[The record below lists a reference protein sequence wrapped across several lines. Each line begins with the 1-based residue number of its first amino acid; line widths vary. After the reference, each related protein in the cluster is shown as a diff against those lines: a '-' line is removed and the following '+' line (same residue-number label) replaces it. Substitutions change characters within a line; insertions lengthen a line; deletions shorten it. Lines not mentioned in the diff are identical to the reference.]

1 MSRERSY
8 LNLAALAVVAAPNV
22 IPARLALPQHRDAD
36 QTLTGLIDVQGRH
49 WEVIHTTNPTIGAA
63 LIAESRVLKQIGRR
77 VDGGYVDFDVPRPE
91 GGVTLPDKSYV
102 QVRSH
107 IPGHPLAIESL
118 RPGPG
123 LAAGLGRA
131 LAQLHEIPPTLIEV
145 AGLPVLTAADVR
157 SNWQSLFDDA
167 AMTGKVDSNLLARWE
182 SALDEDLW
190 WRFHPVVVHGDLAE
204 ENIITG
210 GGSIL
215 AFKGLSQM
223 RVGDPAEDL
232 AWVYSSAPIDTLDV
246 IEEAYDRGRIE
257 GVDKYLRLR
266 AELVSELNLARWLLH
281 GVRTKDDAIIDEAV
295 EMLEDLAEQVGDEL
309 FVERS
314 RPMAVVASNASPDI
328 SPDDD
333 HGYDSDYSDSDYS
346 NGDYSDDVAGA
357 AYSSGYGSADDYD
370 SNDDSEAEAA
380 DEDAGSYDTGSYG
393 GSSYGGADYD
403 DARDY
408 AAGSYGGA
416 DYDDAG
422 SYASAD
428 SVDSADDYH
437 TNADLADSAYEAGS
451 EAGANED
458 YYDDLDYESYSGN
471 YGSPGHDEEKQP
483 EAKKSERLSVGALGS
498 KLSSSFS
505 SRFSAG
511 TWRGREP
518 SSETSSTLDLN
529 TGSPSAQSPQDAKQT
544 PDVHSPT
551 MGLSAASPDLGF
563 DTSSLG
569 IARSPYSPY
578 SPYTPASAQIEV
590 ISEEKVTGGV
600 DLLAQRERSAK
611 NQAWARRRTATPDT
625 ATEIYRMNT
634 TPIETEKH

>member
-102 QVRSH
+102 QVRTH

-131 LAQLHEIPPTLIEV
+131 LAQLHEIPPTLIEE

-281 GVRTKDDAIIDEAV
+281 GVRTKDEAIIDEAV

-309 FVERS
+309 FVERT

-333 HGYDSDYSDSDYS
+333 HSYDS
-346 NGDYSDDVAGA
+346 DYSDDVAGA
-357 AYSSGYGSADDYD
+357 AYGSGYGSADDYD

-380 DEDAGSYDTGSYG
+380 DEDAN
-393 GSSYGGADYD
+393 YD
-403 DARDY
+403 DAGDY
-408 AAGSYGGA
+408 TSGSYGGA

-422 SYASAD
+422 DYASA
-428 SVDSADDYH
+428 DSADDYH

-451 EAGANED
+451 GAGSGAGANED

-471 YGSPGHDEEKQP
+471 YGSSGHNSEEKQP

-529 TGSPSAQSPQDAKQT
+529 TGGPSAQSPQDAKQT

>member
-131 LAQLHEIPPTLIEV
+131 LAQLHELPPTLIEE
-145 AGLPVLTAADVR
+145 AGLPVLTAAEVR

-167 AMTGKVDSNLLARWE
+167 AMTGKVDSSLLARWE

-281 GVRTKDDAIIDEAV
+281 GVRIKDDAIIDEAV

-314 RPMAVVASNASPDI
+314 RPMVVVASNASPDI
-328 SPDDD
+328 SSDDD
-333 HGYDSDYSDSDYS
+333 
-346 NGDYSDDVAGA
+346 SDDDDVSGESTYGAG
-357 AYSSGYGSADDYD
+357 D
-370 SNDDSEAEAA
+370 
-380 DEDAGSYDTGSYG
+380 
-393 GSSYGGADYD
+393 
-403 DARDY
+403 
-408 AAGSYGGA
+408 
-416 DYDDAG
+416 
-422 SYASAD
+422 YASA
-428 SVDSADDYH
+428 DSADDYH
-437 TNADLADSAYEAGS
+437 ASADSGDEAS
-451 EAGANED
+451 AGANSGATED
-458 YYDDLDYESYSGN
+458 YYDDLDYESYSGG
-471 YGSPGHDEEKQP
+471 YGSSFGHEVEEKQP
-483 EAKKSERLSVGALGS
+483 EAKKSEGLSVGALGS
-498 KLSSSFS
+498 KLSASFS

-511 TWRGREP
+511 TWRGHEP
-518 SSETSSTLDLN
+518 STQSSSTLDLN
-529 TGSPSAQSPQDAKQT
+529 TGSRNTQSAQDTVEQT

-551 MGLSAASPDLGF
+551 MGLSAASPDLSF

-578 SPYTPASAQIEV
+578 SPYTPASAQIEI
-590 ISEEKVTGGV
+590 ISDEKVTGGV
-600 DLLAQRERSAK
+600 DLLAQREKSAK

-625 ATEIYRMNT
+625 ATEIYRMDT
-634 TPIETEKH
+634 APIETEER

>member
-131 LAQLHEIPPTLIEV
+131 LAQLHEIPPTLIEE

-333 HGYDSDYSDSDYS
+333 SDDSAYSDD
-346 NGDYSDDVAGA
+346 GDSDDVAGT
-357 AYSSGYGSADDYD
+357 AYGAGYGSEADYD
-370 SNDDSEAEAA
+370 SDDNSEAEAA
-380 DEDAGSYDTGSYG
+380 DEDA
-393 GSSYGGADYD
+393 
-403 DARDY
+403 
-408 AAGSYGGA
+408 

-422 SYASAD
+422 NYASA
-428 SVDSADDYH
+428 DSADDYH
-437 TNADLADSAYEAGS
+437 TADGYHTNAGGQDKSGS
-451 EAGANED
+451 ETRADED

-471 YGSPGHDEEKQP
+471 YGSSGHDEEKQP
-483 EAKKSERLSVGALGS
+483 EAKKSEKLSVGALGS
-498 KLSSSFS
+498 KLSASFS

-518 SSETSSTLDLN
+518 SAESSSTLDLN
-529 TGSPSAQSPQDAKQT
+529 TGGRSTQSPQDVEQT
-544 PDVHSPT
+544 PDVHSPI

-578 SPYTPASAQIEV
+578 SPYTPASAQIEIV
-590 ISEEKVTGGV
+590 SEEKFTGGV
-600 DLLAQRERSAK
+600 DLLAQREKSAK
-611 NQAWARRRTATPDT
+611 NQSWARRRTATPDT
-625 ATEIYRMNT
+625 ATEIYRMDT
-634 TPIETEKH
+634 APIETEER

>member
-131 LAQLHEIPPTLIEV
+131 LAQLHEIPPTLIEE

-333 HGYDSDYSDSDYS
+333 SDDSAYSDDGDDMSGDSTYGTDYDSD
-346 NGDYSDDVAGA
+346 A
-357 AYSSGYGSADDYD
+357 DYD
-370 SNDDSEAEAA
+370 SDDDSGAETA
-380 DEDAGSYDTGSYG
+380 DED
-393 GSSYGGADYD
+393 
-403 DARDY
+403 
-408 AAGSYGGA
+408 A

-422 SYASAD
+422 NYASAD

-437 TNADLADSAYEAGS
+437 TNADLADSAYEDSSGAGS
-451 EAGANED
+451 GAGANED

-471 YGSPGHDEEKQP
+471 YGSSGHNSEEKLP
-483 EAKKSERLSVGALGS
+483 EAKKSEKLSVGALGS
-498 KLSSSFS
+498 KLSASFS

-518 SSETSSTLDLN
+518 STESSSTLDLN
-529 TGSPSAQSPQDAKQT
+529 TRGRSAKSAQDAAEQT
-544 PDVHSPT
+544 PDVHSPI

-578 SPYTPASAQIEV
+578 SPYTPASAQIEIV
-590 ISEEKVTGGV
+590 SEEKFTGGV
-600 DLLAQRERSAK
+600 DLLAQREKSAK

-625 ATEIYRMNT
+625 ATEIYRMDT
-634 TPIETEKH
+634 APIETEER

>member
-131 LAQLHEIPPTLIEV
+131 LAQLHEIPPTLIEE

-333 HGYDSDYSDSDYS
+333 
-346 NGDYSDDVAGA
+346 SDDVAGA
-357 AYSSGYGSADDYD
+357 AYGSGYGSADDYD

-380 DEDAGSYDTGSYG
+380 DEDASSYGAGSYG
-393 GSSYGGADYD
+393 DSSYGGADYD
-403 DARDY
+403 DARD
-408 AAGSYGGA
+408 
-416 DYDDAG
+416 
-422 SYASAD
+422 YASAD

-437 TNADLADSAYEAGS
+437 TNADLADSAYEDSSGAGS
-451 EAGANED
+451 GASSGAGANED

-471 YGSPGHDEEKQP
+471 YGSSSGHDEEKLP
-483 EAKKSERLSVGALGS
+483 EAKKSEKLSVGALGS
-498 KLSSSFS
+498 KLSASFS

-518 SSETSSTLDLN
+518 STESSSTLDLN
-529 TGSPSAQSPQDAKQT
+529 TGGRSAKSAQDAAEQT
-544 PDVHSPT
+544 PDVHSPI

-578 SPYTPASAQIEV
+578 SPYTPASAQIEIV
-590 ISEEKVTGGV
+590 SEEKFTGGV
-600 DLLAQRERSAK
+600 DLLAQREKSAK

-625 ATEIYRMNT
+625 ATEIYRMDT
-634 TPIETEKH
+634 APIETEER

>member
-131 LAQLHEIPPTLIEV
+131 LAQLHEIPPTLIEE

-333 HGYDSDYSDSDYS
+333 
-346 NGDYSDDVAGA
+346 SDDVAGA
-357 AYSSGYGSADDYD
+357 AYGSGYGSADDYD
-370 SNDDSEAEAA
+370 SDDDSEAEAA
-380 DEDAGSYDTGSYG
+380 DEDASSYGAGSYG
-393 GSSYGGADYD
+393 DSSYGGADYD
-403 DARDY
+403 DARD
-408 AAGSYGGA
+408 
-416 DYDDAG
+416 
-422 SYASAD
+422 YASAD

-437 TNADLADSAYEAGS
+437 TNADLADSAYEDSSGAGS
-451 EAGANED
+451 GAGANED
-458 YYDDLDYESYSGN
+458 YYDDLDYESYSGD
-471 YGSPGHDEEKQP
+471 YGSSSGHDEEKLP
-483 EAKKSERLSVGALGS
+483 EAKKSEKLSVGALGS
-498 KLSSSFS
+498 KLSASFS

-518 SSETSSTLDLN
+518 SAESSSTLDLN
-529 TGSPSAQSPQDAKQT
+529 TGGRSAKSAQDAAEQT
-544 PDVHSPT
+544 PDVHSPI

-578 SPYTPASAQIEV
+578 SPYTPASAQIEIV
-590 ISEEKVTGGV
+590 SEEKFTGGV
-600 DLLAQRERSAK
+600 DLLAQREKSAK

-625 ATEIYRMNT
+625 ATEIYRMDT
-634 TPIETEKH
+634 APIETEER

>member
-131 LAQLHEIPPTLIEV
+131 LAQLHEIPPTLIEE

-333 HGYDSDYSDSDYS
+333 
-346 NGDYSDDVAGA
+346 SDDGDDLIGESTYGA
-357 AYSSGYGSADDYD
+357 DCDDDYD
-370 SNDDSEAEAA
+370 SDA
-380 DEDAGSYDTGSYG
+380 DEADKGAGDYAAAGSYDAT
-393 GSSYGGADYD
+393 DYD
-403 DARDY
+403 ES
-408 AAGSYGGA
+408 GN
-416 DYDDAG
+416 
-422 SYASAD
+422 YASAA
-428 SVDSADDYH
+428 SADDYH
-437 TNADLADSAYEAGS
+437 TADGYHTNAGGQDESGS
-451 EAGANED
+451 GTRAAED
-458 YYDDLDYESYSGN
+458 YYDDLDYESYSGD
-471 YGSPGHDEEKQP
+471 YGSSSGHDEEKQP
-483 EAKKSERLSVGALGS
+483 EAKKSEKLSVGALGS
-498 KLSSSFS
+498 KLSASFS

-518 SSETSSTLDLN
+518 STQSSSTLDLN
-529 TGSPSAQSPQDAKQT
+529 TGDRSAKSAQDAAEQT
-544 PDVHSPT
+544 PDVHSPI

-578 SPYTPASAQIEV
+578 SPYTPASAQIEIV
-590 ISEEKVTGGV
+590 SEEKFTGGV
-600 DLLAQRERSAK
+600 DLLAQREKSAK

-625 ATEIYRMNT
+625 ATEIYRMDT
-634 TPIETEKH
+634 APIETEER

>member
-91 GGVTLPDKSYV
+91 GGLTLPDKSYV

-131 LAQLHEIPPTLIEV
+131 LAQLHEIPPTLIEE

-328 SPDDD
+328 SLDDD
-333 HGYDSDYSDSDYS
+333 SDDGDDMSGDSTYGTDYDSDAKTV
-346 NGDYSDDVAGA
+346 GK
-357 AYSSGYGSADDYD
+357 
-370 SNDDSEAEAA
+370 EAN
-380 DEDAGSYDTGSYG
+380 
-393 GSSYGGADYD
+393 
-403 DARDY
+403 
-408 AAGSYGGA
+408 
-416 DYDDAG
+416 YDDAG
-422 SYASAD
+422 NYASAD
-428 SVDSADDYH
+428 SADEYHTADGYHTVDGYH
-437 TNADLADSAYEAGS
+437 TNAGGQDESGS
-451 EAGANED
+451 GTRAAED

-471 YGSPGHDEEKQP
+471 YGSSSGHDEEKQP
-483 EAKKSERLSVGALGS
+483 EAKKSEKLSVGALGS
-498 KLSSSFS
+498 KLSASFS

-518 SSETSSTLDLN
+518 STESSSTLDLN
-529 TGSPSAQSPQDAKQT
+529 TGGRSARSAQDAAEQT
-544 PDVHSPT
+544 PDVHSPI

-578 SPYTPASAQIEV
+578 SPYTPASAQIEIV
-590 ISEEKVTGGV
+590 SEEKFTGGV
-600 DLLAQRERSAK
+600 DLLAQREKSAK
-611 NQAWARRRTATPDT
+611 NQAWARRHAATPDT
-625 ATEIYRMNT
+625 ATEIYRMDT
-634 TPIETEKH
+634 APIETEER

>member
-131 LAQLHEIPPTLIEV
+131 LAQLHEIPPTLIEE

-333 HGYDSDYSDSDYS
+333 
-346 NGDYSDDVAGA
+346 SDDVAGA
-357 AYSSGYGSADDYD
+357 AYGSGYGSADDYD
-370 SNDDSEAEAA
+370 SDDDSEAEAA
-380 DEDAGSYDTGSYG
+380 DEDASSYGAGSYG
-393 GSSYGGADYD
+393 DSSYGGADYD
-403 DARDY
+403 DARD
-408 AAGSYGGA
+408 
-416 DYDDAG
+416 
-422 SYASAD
+422 YASAD

-437 TNADLADSAYEAGS
+437 TNADLADSAYEDSSGAGS
-451 EAGANED
+451 GAGANED
-458 YYDDLDYESYSGN
+458 YYDDLDYESYSGD
-471 YGSPGHDEEKQP
+471 YGSSSGHDEEKLP
-483 EAKKSERLSVGALGS
+483 EAKKSEKLSVGALGS
-498 KLSSSFS
+498 KLSASFS

-518 SSETSSTLDLN
+518 STESSSTLDLN
-529 TGSPSAQSPQDAKQT
+529 TGGRSAKSAQDAAEQT
-544 PDVHSPT
+544 PDVHSPI

-578 SPYTPASAQIEV
+578 SPYTPASAQIEIV
-590 ISEEKVTGGV
+590 SEEKFTGGV
-600 DLLAQRERSAK
+600 DLLAQREKSAK

-625 ATEIYRMNT
+625 ATEIYRMDT
-634 TPIETEKH
+634 APIETEER

>member
-131 LAQLHEIPPTLIEV
+131 LAQLHEIPPTLIEE

-328 SPDDD
+328 SLDDD
-333 HGYDSDYSDSDYS
+333 SDDSAYSDSDYS

-380 DEDAGSYDTGSYG
+380 NEDADSYGAGSYG
-393 GSSYGGADYD
+393 GSSYG
-403 DARDY
+403 
-408 AAGSYGGA
+408 SA

-422 SYASAD
+422 DYASAD

-437 TNADLADSAYEAGS
+437 TNADSAYEADPRAGS
-451 EAGANED
+451 GAGSGAGANED
-458 YYDDLDYESYSGN
+458 YYDDLDYESYSGD
-471 YGSPGHDEEKQP
+471 YGSSGHDEEKQP

-529 TGSPSAQSPQDAKQT
+529 TGGRSAQSPQDAEQT

>member
-131 LAQLHEIPPTLIEV
+131 LAQLHEIPPTLIEE

-328 SPDDD
+328 SLDDD
-333 HGYDSDYSDSDYS
+333 SDDGDDMSGDSTYGTDYDSDAKTV
-346 NGDYSDDVAGA
+346 GK
-357 AYSSGYGSADDYD
+357 
-370 SNDDSEAEAA
+370 EAN
-380 DEDAGSYDTGSYG
+380 
-393 GSSYGGADYD
+393 
-403 DARDY
+403 
-408 AAGSYGGA
+408 
-416 DYDDAG
+416 YDDAG
-422 SYASAD
+422 NYASAD
-428 SVDSADDYH
+428 SADEYHTADGYNTADGYH
-437 TNADLADSAYEAGS
+437 TNAGGQDESGS
-451 EAGANED
+451 EIRAAED

-471 YGSPGHDEEKQP
+471 YGSSSGHDEEKQP
-483 EAKKSERLSVGALGS
+483 EAKKSEKLSVGALGS
-498 KLSSSFS
+498 KLSASFS

-518 SSETSSTLDLN
+518 SPESSSTLDLN
-529 TGSPSAQSPQDAKQT
+529 TGGRSAKSAQDAAEQT
-544 PDVHSPT
+544 PDVHSPI

-578 SPYTPASAQIEV
+578 SPYTPASAQIEIV
-590 ISEEKVTGGV
+590 SEEKFTGGV
-600 DLLAQRERSAK
+600 DLLAQREKSAK

-625 ATEIYRMNT
+625 ATEIYRMDT
-634 TPIETEKH
+634 APIETEER

>member
-1 MSRERSY
+1 MFYAIGMSRERSY

-102 QVRSH
+102 QVRTH

-131 LAQLHEIPPTLIEV
+131 LAQLHEIPPTLIEE

-281 GVRTKDDAIIDEAV
+281 GVRTKDEAIIDEAV

-333 HGYDSDYSDSDYS
+333 HGYDSAYSDSDYS
-346 NGDYSDDVAGA
+346 NGDYSDDVAGT
-357 AYSSGYGSADDYD
+357 AYGSGYGSADDYD

-380 DEDAGSYDTGSYG
+380 DEDAN
-393 GSSYGGADYD
+393 
-403 DARDY
+403 
-408 AAGSYGGA
+408 
-416 DYDDAG
+416 YDDAG
-422 SYASAD
+422 DYASAD
-428 SVDSADDYH
+428 SIDSADDYH
-437 TNADLADSAYEAGS
+437 TNADLADSDYEAGS
-451 EAGANED
+451 GAGSGSGANED
-458 YYDDLDYESYSGN
+458 YYDDLDYESYSGD
-471 YGSPGHDEEKQP
+471 YGSSGHNSEEKQP

-518 SSETSSTLDLN
+518 SAESSSTLDLN
-529 TGSPSAQSPQDAKQT
+529 TGGRSARSAQDAAEQT
-544 PDVHSPT
+544 PDVHSPI

-578 SPYTPASAQIEV
+578 SPYTPASAQIEIV
-590 ISEEKVTGGV
+590 SEEKFTGGV
-600 DLLAQRERSAK
+600 DLLAQREKSAK
-611 NQAWARRRTATPDT
+611 NQAWARRHAATPDT
-625 ATEIYRMNT
+625 ATEIYRMDT
-634 TPIETEKH
+634 APIETEER

>member
-91 GGVTLPDKSYV
+91 GGLTLPDKSYV

-131 LAQLHEIPPTLIEV
+131 LAQLHEIPPTLIEE

-328 SPDDD
+328 SPDED
-333 HGYDSDYSDSDYS
+333 
-346 NGDYSDDVAGA
+346 SDDVAGA
-357 AYSSGYGSADDYD
+357 AYGSGYGSADDYD
-370 SNDDSEAEAA
+370 SDDDSEAEAA
-380 DEDAGSYDTGSYG
+380 DEDASSYGAGSYG
-393 GSSYGGADYD
+393 DSSYGGADYD
-403 DARDY
+403 DARD
-408 AAGSYGGA
+408 
-416 DYDDAG
+416 
-422 SYASAD
+422 YASAD

-437 TNADLADSAYEAGS
+437 TNADLADSAYEDSSGAGS
-451 EAGANED
+451 GAGANED
-458 YYDDLDYESYSGN
+458 YYDDLDYESYSGD
-471 YGSPGHDEEKQP
+471 YGSSSGHDEEKLP
-483 EAKKSERLSVGALGS
+483 EAKKSEKLSVGALGS
-498 KLSSSFS
+498 KLSASFS

-518 SSETSSTLDLN
+518 STESSSTLDLN
-529 TGSPSAQSPQDAKQT
+529 TGGRSAKSAQDAAEQT
-544 PDVHSPT
+544 PDVHSPI

-578 SPYTPASAQIEV
+578 SPYTPASAQIEIV
-590 ISEEKVTGGV
+590 SEEKFTGGV
-600 DLLAQRERSAK
+600 DLLAQREKSAK

-625 ATEIYRMNT
+625 ATEIYRMDT
-634 TPIETEKH
+634 APIETEER

>member
-131 LAQLHEIPPTLIEV
+131 LAQLHEIPPTLIEE

-314 RPMAVVASNASPDI
+314 RPIAVVASNASPDI

-333 HGYDSDYSDSDYS
+333 
-346 NGDYSDDVAGA
+346 SDDVAGA
-357 AYSSGYGSADDYD
+357 AYGSGYGSADDYD
-370 SNDDSEAEAA
+370 SDDDSEAEAA
-380 DEDAGSYDTGSYG
+380 DEDASSYGAGSYG
-393 GSSYGGADYD
+393 DSSYGGADYD
-403 DARDY
+403 DARD
-408 AAGSYGGA
+408 
-416 DYDDAG
+416 
-422 SYASAD
+422 YASAD

-437 TNADLADSAYEAGS
+437 TNADLADSAYEDSSGAGS
-451 EAGANED
+451 GAGANED
-458 YYDDLDYESYSGN
+458 YYDDLDYESYSGD
-471 YGSPGHDEEKQP
+471 YGSSSGHDEEKLP
-483 EAKKSERLSVGALGS
+483 EAKKSEKLSVGALGS
-498 KLSSSFS
+498 KLSASFS

-518 SSETSSTLDLN
+518 STESSSTLDLN
-529 TGSPSAQSPQDAKQT
+529 TGGRSAKSAQDAAEQT
-544 PDVHSPT
+544 PDVHSPI

-578 SPYTPASAQIEV
+578 SPYTPASAQIEIV
-590 ISEEKVTGGV
+590 SEEKFTGGV
-600 DLLAQRERSAK
+600 DLLAQREKSAK

-625 ATEIYRMNT
+625 ATEIYRMDT
-634 TPIETEKH
+634 APIETEER

>member
-107 IPGHPLAIESL
+107 IPGHPLA
-118 RPGPG
+118 RVPGRQPG
-123 LAAGLGRA
+123 RGQVAGIQS
-131 LAQLHEIPPTLIEV
+131 LAQLHEIPPTLIEE

-333 HGYDSDYSDSDYS
+333 SDDSAYSDDGDDMSGDSTYGTDYDSDAKTV
-346 NGDYSDDVAGA
+346 GK
-357 AYSSGYGSADDYD
+357 
-370 SNDDSEAEAA
+370 EAN
-380 DEDAGSYDTGSYG
+380 
-393 GSSYGGADYD
+393 
-403 DARDY
+403 
-408 AAGSYGGA
+408 
-416 DYDDAG
+416 YDDAG
-422 SYASAD
+422 NYASA
-428 SVDSADDYH
+428 DSADDYH
-437 TNADLADSAYEAGS
+437 TVDGYHTADGYHTNAGGQDESGSGTRAD
-451 EAGANED
+451 ED

-471 YGSPGHDEEKQP
+471 YGSSSGHDEEKQP
-483 EAKKSERLSVGALGS
+483 EAKKSEKLSVGALGS
-498 KLSSSFS
+498 KLSASFS

-518 SSETSSTLDLN
+518 SAESSSTLDLN
-529 TGSPSAQSPQDAKQT
+529 TGGRSAKSAQDAAEQT
-544 PDVHSPT
+544 PDVHSPI

-578 SPYTPASAQIEV
+578 SPYTPASAQIEIV
-590 ISEEKVTGGV
+590 SEEKFTGGV
-600 DLLAQRERSAK
+600 DLLAQREKSAK

-625 ATEIYRMNT
+625 ATEIYRMDT
-634 TPIETEKH
+634 APIETEER

>member
-131 LAQLHEIPPTLIEV
+131 LAQLHEIPPTLIEE

-333 HGYDSDYSDSDYS
+333 SDNSA
-346 NGDYSDDVAGA
+346 YSDDVAGT
-357 AYSSGYGSADDYD
+357 AYGAGYGSEADYD
-370 SNDDSEAEAA
+370 SDDDSEAGAA
-380 DEDAGSYDTGSYG
+380 DED
-393 GSSYGGADYD
+393 
-403 DARDY
+403 
-408 AAGSYGGA
+408 A

-422 SYASAD
+422 NYASA
-428 SVDSADDYH
+428 DSADDYH
-437 TNADLADSAYEAGS
+437 TADGYHTNAGGQDESGS
-451 EAGANED
+451 ETRADED

-471 YGSPGHDEEKQP
+471 YGSSSGHDEEKQP
-483 EAKKSERLSVGALGS
+483 EAKKSEKLSVGALGS
-498 KLSSSFS
+498 KLSASFS

-518 SSETSSTLDLN
+518 SAESSSTLDLN
-529 TGSPSAQSPQDAKQT
+529 TGGRSAKSTQDAAEQT
-544 PDVHSPT
+544 PDVHSPA

-578 SPYTPASAQIEV
+578 SPYTPASAQIEIV
-590 ISEEKVTGGV
+590 SEEKFTGGV
-600 DLLAQRERSAK
+600 DLLAQREKSAK

-625 ATEIYRMNT
+625 ATEIYRMDT
-634 TPIETEKH
+634 APIETEER

>member
-131 LAQLHEIPPTLIEV
+131 LAQLHEIPPTLIEE

-328 SPDDD
+328 SPDVD
-333 HGYDSDYSDSDYS
+333 
-346 NGDYSDDVAGA
+346 SDDVAGA
-357 AYSSGYGSADDYD
+357 AYGSGYGSADDYD
-370 SNDDSEAEAA
+370 SDDDSEAEAA
-380 DEDAGSYDTGSYG
+380 DEDASSYGAGSYG
-393 GSSYGGADYD
+393 DSSYGGADYD
-403 DARDY
+403 DARD
-408 AAGSYGGA
+408 
-416 DYDDAG
+416 
-422 SYASAD
+422 YASAD

-437 TNADLADSAYEAGS
+437 TNADLADSAYEDSSGAGS
-451 EAGANED
+451 GAGANED

-471 YGSPGHDEEKQP
+471 YGSSSGHDEEKQP
-483 EAKKSERLSVGALGS
+483 EAKKSEKLSVGALGS
-498 KLSSSFS
+498 KLSASFS

-518 SSETSSTLDLN
+518 STESSSTLDLN
-529 TGSPSAQSPQDAKQT
+529 TGGRSAKSAQDAAEQT
-544 PDVHSPT
+544 PDVHSPI

>member
-131 LAQLHEIPPTLIEV
+131 LAQLHEIPPALIEE

-333 HGYDSDYSDSDYS
+333 HSYDSAYSDDGDDMSSDSTYGTDYDSDAKTV
-346 NGDYSDDVAGA
+346 GK
-357 AYSSGYGSADDYD
+357 
-370 SNDDSEAEAA
+370 EAN
-380 DEDAGSYDTGSYG
+380 
-393 GSSYGGADYD
+393 
-403 DARDY
+403 
-408 AAGSYGGA
+408 
-416 DYDDAG
+416 YDDAG
-422 SYASAD
+422 NYASA
-428 SVDSADDYH
+428 DSADDYH
-437 TNADLADSAYEAGS
+437 TADGYHTNAGGQDESGSGTRAD
-451 EAGANED
+451 ED

-471 YGSPGHDEEKQP
+471 YGSSSGHDEEKQP
-483 EAKKSERLSVGALGS
+483 EAKKSEKLSVGALGS
-498 KLSSSFS
+498 KLSASFS

-518 SSETSSTLDLN
+518 SAESSSTLDLN
-529 TGSPSAQSPQDAKQT
+529 TGGRSARSAQDAAEQT
-544 PDVHSPT
+544 PDVHSPI

-578 SPYTPASAQIEV
+578 SPYTPASAQIEIV
-590 ISEEKVTGGV
+590 SEEKFTGGV
-600 DLLAQRERSAK
+600 DLLAQREKSAK
-611 NQAWARRRTATPDT
+611 NQAWARRHAATPDT
-625 ATEIYRMNT
+625 ATEIYRMDT
-634 TPIETEKH
+634 APIETEER